1 MDFIDYKLGYVCG
14 IIGTWKGGELE
25 MPIKYKID
33 ILAALKEAGY
43 SSYRIQKEQ
52 IINNVALQKLR
63 EGKLISWEQL
73 DKICVILHCQPG
85 DLVEHVDDLPER
97 P

>member
-1 MDFIDYKLGYVCG
+1 MDYYLGYICG
-14 IIGTWKGGELE
+14 IISYRKEVKK
-25 MPIKYKID
+25 MPIRYKIN
-33 ILAALKEAGY
+33 ILAALKDAGY

-73 DKICVILHCQPG
+73 DRICVILHCQPG
-85 DLVEHVDDLPER
+85 DLVEHIDDLPER